1 MVNVQIKPGVGLL
14 ALFPHMNYKSWIA
27 LGEMVDNS
35 VQSFLEKKREL
46 RQVEG
51 PGFRLRV
58 DIQFSQYPEP
68 EIVVKDNA
76 AGIATADIP
85 RAFTP
90 AVRRKDQSGLGQ
102 FGIGM
107 KSSAGWYSHYYQ
119 ITTAALGENVT
130 RTVTFDIEQIIN
142 NEIEELKVDEIPKD
156 PAAHGTS
163 IRMNSLH
170 QSVPTGTAL
179 SKLRDY
185 LSSIYREVLRAGDV
199 EIFIAEKK
207 LEYVDPP
214 ILRAP
219 FREARSKTNPENDGQ
234 LPEPIVWRKN
244 FEFDL
249 SESHKIDT
257 APDRPQNAPKI
268 SGWVGI
274 AEEGRS
280 LGLALIWRKKVVSG
294 AGAAARGDDDSYRP
308 RAVFGNPGTFTFQR
322 LLGECDMSEL
332 EVTAYK
338 DSINWRPGQEE
349 EFLRK
354 LSGVF
359 EAKDPHSYKAMA
371 TNYRSTETNEEIE
384 NKVQVAVENAAQAA
398 TKALAQALQDEN
410 IEVSDLRDLFQAI
423 KTEQKHEGRALL
435 YRDSSDHRSYF
446 LEVIADTSVNE
457 LVRTIEED
465 GNNVISVN
473 RSHPFMESFANL
485 PGADLDPTLRMC
497 VAIALGQI
505 KVQKLGLS
513 GWYLFVDYINDY
525 LGDRLSERLG

>member
-1 MVNVQIKPGVGLL
+1 
-14 ALFPHMNYKSWIA
+14 
-27 LGEMVDNS
+27 
-35 VQSFLEKKREL
+35 
-46 RQVEG
+46 
-51 PGFRLRV
+51 
-58 DIQFSQYPEP
+58 
-68 EIVVKDNA
+68 
-76 AGIATADIP
+76 
-85 RAFTP
+85 
-90 AVRRKDQSGLGQ
+90 
-102 FGIGM
+102 M
-107 KSSAGWYSHYYQ
+107 KSSAGWYSNYYQ
-119 ITTAALGENVT
+119 IETSALGESVT
-130 RTVTFDIEQIIN
+130 RKVTFDIQQIIE
-142 NEIEELKVDEIPKD
+142 NEIEELKVDESPKE
-156 PAAHGTS
+156 PSVHGTT
-163 IRMNSLH
+163 IRMKALH

-185 LSSIYREVLRAGDV
+185 LSSIYREVLRTGDV
-199 EIFIAEKK
+199 EIHIADKK
-207 LEYVDPP
+207 LEYTDPP

-219 FREARSKTNPENDGQ
+219 FRDAKAKSNNESDGPISEA
-234 LPEPIVWRKN
+234 IYWRKN

-249 SESHKIDT
+249 SESHEMDS
-257 APDRPQNAPKI
+257 APDRPENAPRI

-354 LSGVF
+354 LAGVF
-359 EAKDPHSYKAMA
+359 EAKDPHSFKAMA
-371 TNYRSTETNEEIE
+371 TNYRSTETSEEIE
-384 NKVQVAVENAAQAA
+384 SKVQVAVEQAAQAA
-398 TKALAQALQDEN
+398 TKALAQALKEET

-423 KTEQKHEGRALL
+423 TSEQKHEGRALL
-435 YRDSSDHRSYF
+435 YRDSSEHRSYF
-446 LEVIADTSVNE
+446 LEVVTDSTVNE
-457 LVRTIEED
+457 LVRTIEEN
-465 GNNVISVN
+465 GNNIISIN

-485 PGADLDPTLRMC
+485 PGADLDPALRLC
-497 VAIALGQI
+497 VAIALAQI